1 MYSNTHN
8 RNNNKNSPM
17 AKFWSQKQNIYAEG
31 MPQKMNYQKRYMK
44 HMVDLLNEEY
54 HKDRRK
60 KNYLIYTKVKT
71 ETQHH
76 QE

>member
-44 HMVDLLNEEY
+44 HIRPLQNW
-54 HKDRRK
+54 R
-60 KNYLIYTKVKT
+60 
-71 ETQHH
+71 
-76 QE
+76 